1 VTLSRTQTTLLLNV
15 FALIVAAAVAVAGSF
30 ILPERPEIFP
40 GVFRP
45 LAYSPYF
52 VPAVIMFIIRNRT
65 LSLWLLGLYIALAIE
80 MSFQAVAIHSGTYK
94 YAGHESPLGHFG
106 LLFLFSILCLATY
119 VIVELLRKVGKV
131 LSFRT
136 RSQTHRRPN

>member
-40 GVFRP
+40 GIFRP

-52 VPAVIMFIIRNRT
+52 VPAVCPVGFGLRRT
-65 LSLWLLGLYIALAIE
+65 DLTEHVIFEVILDQACSSSEIE
-80 MSFQAVAIHSGTYK
+80 RC
-94 YAGHESPLGHFG
+94 HFG
-106 LLFLFSILCLATY
+106 CWVSTLF
-119 VIVELLRKVGKV
+119 
-131 LSFRT
+131 
-136 RSQTHRRPN
+136 